1 MKSTP
6 QPELCTRRIC
16 LQRCSLASA
25 VAGLAVASPWAMAQ
39 GAKRL
44 KVGLTPF
51 LPTRQLMGTYEPLRL
66 HLAARLQREVEFYTA
81 PSFERMLDNARAPDQ
96 PFTLMPVH
104 LALLAIEDWGFTLV
118 ARSAVESTLALWQPP
133 EMAAP
138 WPSDAAPAAVLQA
151 LRGRRI
157 GVSGALTLAAL
168 AVERWRE
175 ERGLVSVVEVRP
187 HANLTGAVLAARRG
201 DVDFVAAPDTALR
214 DALPPGSPDFRRVLT
229 LGRQEAPSFV
239 ASPAVAAADVAA
251 FRAALL
257 AFGGAGT
264 SFASAQYV
272 AGTAADL
279 APWRSY
285 AARARQML
293 ATTAEPRQR

>member
-1 MKSTP
+1 MNPTRHP
-6 QPELCTRRIC
+6 GLCTRRLC
-16 LQRCSLASA
+16 LQRWSLASA
-25 VAGLAVASPWAMAQ
+25 AAGLALSTPWAVAQ

-51 LPTRQLMGTYEPLRL
+51 LSPRQLMGTFEPLRL

-104 LALLAIEDWGFTLV
+104 LALMAIEDWGFTLV
-118 ARSAVESTLALWQPP
+118 ARSTAESTLALWQPP

-138 WPSDAAPAAVLQA
+138 WPADAAPAAVLQA

-157 GVSGALTLAAL
+157 GLSGALTLAAL

-175 ERGLVSVVEVRP
+175 ERGLVSAVELRP
-187 HANLTGAVLAARRG
+187 HANLSGAVLAVRRG
-201 DVDFVAAPDTALR
+201 DVDFVGAPDTALR
-214 DALPPGSPDFRRVLT
+214 DSLPPGSPDFRRFLT
-229 LGRQEAPSFV
+229 LGRLEAPAFV
-239 ASPAVAAADVAA
+239 ASPAAAPADVAA
-251 FRAALL
+251 LRAALL

-264 SFASAQYV
+264 SFASAQYA

-279 APWRSY
+279 SPWRSY
-285 AARARQML
+285 ATRARQLL
-293 ATTAEPRQR
+293 ATAAETRPR